1 MDSPQH
7 YSKFTKVSA
16 GIICLN
22 YYEGE
27 YRVLVVKK
35 KTSYAFEH
43 FIKTIHKKK
52 KNNELIKCFK
62 NMTFDEKYALSTFN
76 NDYILFK
83 LFSDFNPSKKSKINV
98 IDNFNKYFTTYYP
111 YNLIYNLLNTTSS
124 LPLEYDLPRG
134 RINDGEKLLETAMR
148 EFREETTL
156 TKKQYRLFPRFKC
169 MNIISDNNITYE
181 YHYFLALLEDT
192 NNKINRNNVNYI
204 NFYNR
209 KQSEELNELRWLT
222 LNELKFYN
230 PTIYNLVKKGVKYIN
245 KRTR

>member
-1 MDSPQH
+1 MD
-7 YSKFTKVSA
+7 YYNRFTKVSA

-52 KNNELIKCFK
+52 RNNELIKCFK
-62 NMTFDEKYALSTFN
+62 NMTFDEKCALSTFN
-76 NDYILFK
+76 PEYILYK
-83 LFSDFNPSKKSKINV
+83 LFSDFNPTKKSKINV
-98 IDNFNKYFTTYYP
+98 VDNFNKYFTSYYT
-111 YNLIYNLLNTTSS
+111 YNLIYGLLNTTSS
-124 LPLEYDLPRG
+124 ILLEYDLPRG
-134 RINDGEKLLETAMR
+134 RVHADEKLLETAMR

-156 TKKQYRLFPRFKC
+156 TKKQYRLFPKFSCK
-169 MNIISDNNITYE
+169 NIISDNGITYE
-181 YHYFLALLEDT
+181 YNYFLALLEDN

-204 NFYNR
+204 NFYNK

-230 PTIYNLVKKGVKYIN
+230 PTIYNLVKKGVKYVN

>member
-1 MDSPQH
+1 MDFTT
-7 YSKFTKVSA
+7 SKFTKISA

-22 YYEGE
+22 YYDGE

-35 KTSYAFEH
+35 KISYAFEH

-52 KNNELIKCFK
+52 KTNELIKCFK
-62 NMTFDEKYALSTFN
+62 NMTFEEKYALSTFN
-76 NDYILFK
+76 IDYILYK
-83 LFSDFNPSKKSKINV
+83 LYSDFNPSKTSKRNV
-98 IDNFNKYFTTYYP
+98 IYNFNKYFTAYYP

-124 LPLEYDLPRG
+124 TPLEYDLPRG
-134 RINDGEKLLETAMR
+134 RVDNDEKYLETAMR

-156 TKKQYRLFPRFKC
+156 SKKQYRLFPKFEC
-169 MNIISDNNITYE
+169 MHTITDNNITYE
-181 YHYFLALLEDT
+181 YHYYLALLEDT
-192 NNKINRNNVNYI
+192 NNKINRNNVNYV
-204 NFYNR
+204 NFYNK

>member
-1 MDSPQH
+1 MDQ
-7 YSKFTKVSA
+7 YNRYTKISA

-22 YYEGE
+22 YYDGE

-62 NMTFDEKYALSTFN
+62 EMTFDEKYALSTFN
-76 NDYILFK
+76 TEYILYK
-83 LFSDFNPSKKSKINV
+83 LYSDFNSFKKSKMNV
-98 IDNFNKYFTTYYP
+98 IDNFNKYFTAYYS
-111 YNLIYNLLNTTSS
+111 YNLIFSLLNTTSS
-124 LPLEYDLPRG
+124 IPLEYDLPRG
-134 RINDGEKLLETAMR
+134 RINEGEKLLETAMR

-169 MNIISDNNITYE
+169 SHTIIDNNITYE
-181 YHYFLALLEDT
+181 YNYFLALLEDN
-192 NNKINRNNVNYI
+192 NNKINRNGINYV
-204 NFYNR
+204 NFYNK

-230 PTIYNLVKKGVKYIN
+230 PTIYKLVKKGVSYIN
-245 KRTR
+245 KRLR